1 MQFPPH
7 LSETKFPPSLVFCWA
22 SSTLL
27 TPSFP
32 PKPFSPL
39 SLSLSKPLFLSLKPY
54 FSPILIPF
62 PSNFTPIWLGSS
74 PMSTA
79 AGPPDRRASP
89 PRGPAG
95 TPARPPLKRH
105 LAFVTK
111 PPFAPPDD
119 YHSFSSIDSRRL
131 ADEAVVVRSPVSTS
145 VSPLRSQIHLRGS
158 RIGNVLFCVEC
169 DVEFTWWR
177 SPSCFNV
184 CVCVAILFSGSFP
197 FP

>member
-7 LSETKFPPSLVFCWA
+7 LSETKFPPSLVFCSRLLYA
-22 SSTLL
+22 PNSLFSFQTL
-27 TPSFP
+27 FP
-32 PKPFSPL
+32 T
-39 SLSLSKPLFLSLKPY
+39 LSLSKPHFLSLKPY
-54 FSPILIPF
+54 FPPILALF
-62 PSNFTPIWLGSS
+62 PPNFPQFRSAPR

-89 PRGPAG
+89 PRGAAATTVRPA
-95 TPARPPLKRH
+95 LKRH

-145 VSPLRSQIHLRGS
+145 VSSLRSQIHLRGS
-158 RIGNVLFCVEC
+158 RIWNVLFCVEC
-169 DVEFTWWR
+169 DVKFTD
-177 SPSCFNV
+177 CDAKFT
-184 CVCVAILFSGSFP
+184 
-197 FP
+197 